1 MAENKSAAIK
11 IATIASLLIER
22 ESEPSLALLGTNL
35 NTEFYEGK
43 YLIKLQVIPERSGEK
58 YLVIEAE
65 DNNFL
70 IEMLN
75 GNLLTAFGIEDE
87 DINYWQQLEST
98 IYS

>member
-43 YLIKLQVIPERSGEK
+43 YLIKLQVIPEKLGEN

-65 DNNFL
+65 DNYFL

>member
-1 MAENKSAAIK
+1 MTENRNAALK

-43 YLIKLQVIPERSGEK
+43 YLIKLQVIPERSGAN
-58 YLVIEAE
+58 YLVIKAE
-65 DNNFL
+65 DDTFL

-87 DINYWQQLEST
+87 DIDYWRQLELT
-98 IYS
+98 MYS